1 MVKNIVKKINNKK
14 IVINLN
20 SVNYIIS
27 LQECDEENNDDFYYQ
42 NYELKEFRKN
52 DLKPE
57 FESKEYFPNIPLKEI
72 INKKIGFISKNPMN
86 IMLIESYE
94 DFDFRKINK
103 IIHKKKSEKNK
114 SYNIIYFFKC
124 IYEFTCFYNLSSNM
138 QNYIW

>member
-1 MVKNIVKKINNKK
+1 MKKINNKK

-57 FESKEYFPNIPLKEI
+57 FES
-72 INKKIGFISKNPMN
+72 
-86 IMLIESYE
+86 
-94 DFDFRKINK
+94 
-103 IIHKKKSEKNK
+103 
-114 SYNIIYFFKC
+114 
-124 IYEFTCFYNLSSNM
+124 
-138 QNYIW
+138 